1 MRITIDLDGNDPT
14 GPIDI
19 VLNDSSGPLKIESSV
34 VEDVDMPIEVG
45 DIAPPYQEEE
55 PVPFVEFDCKRCGT
69 QLIVAD
75 IILPGDTAVVKC
87 ENCNDVWCVV
97 CKPLDIMPIS
107 EADPKIWGKLADDPF
122 AET

>member
-1 MRITIDLDGNDPT
+1 MKITIELDGTDPT

-19 VLNDSSGPLKIESSV
+19 VLNDTTGHLKVESNV
-34 VEDVDMPIEVG
+34 VEDSDMPIEVG
-45 DIAPPYQEEE
+45 DSTSPDQIKPI
-55 PVPFVEFDCKRCGT
+55 PFVEFDCKRCGT

-75 IILPGDTAVVKC
+75 TILPGDTAVVKC
-87 ENCNDVWCVV
+87 ENCNDVWCVE